1 VKIHRF
7 STNLCHR
14 ARGVPKVEKQT
25 QDSFFWNADQSKKIC
40 LREIFSVEQFSE
52 EELRRGLE
60 PAVAWSCRMG
70 HLDVKD
76 IVHCI

>member
-1 VKIHRF
+1 MLG
-7 STNLCHR
+7 SPQ
-14 ARGVPKVEKQT
+14 RGLSRLETAHKVEKQT
-25 QDSFFWNADQSKKIC
+25 QDFFFWNADQSKKFC